1 MSKRKRKRR
10 RRSEA
15 ILGRNDACSFF
26 GCSGGLGCGCCRRRP
41 QRVKRRPPQRAPCKK
56 AWTPPRTPDGQPDL
70 QGVWTNN
77 TVTPLERPKDLAGK
91 EFYTDAE
98 LAAGMK
104 KEHERLDLN
113 VEEGRPTEP
122 GTADDVHYD
131 FSEYG
136 LDRAQTKL
144 AWNKRTSIIV
154 GPDGIIPPLT
164 PEAAK
169 RRAERRAKAKG
180 HQFDGPENMSLSARC
195 IARAN
200 VGPPLLPAAYNS
212 NLQIVQGAG
221 YVVIE
226 AEMIHDARIIP
237 TDGRPHIAKNVKQ
250 WMGDSVGH
258 WEGNTLVIDTTNFT
272 DLNPFEDAQNVHV
285 VERLTRVDRGHD
297 PLSVHGGRPW
307 DVDQAVVGRA
317 AHHQD
322 GGATI
327 RVRLPRGELRIGEH
341 PQWSSRGRSKKPRRR
356 QGSSGSDE
364 ERKGEQMRTR
374 LLVMVAALGLLT
386 AAVPVWAHHAFAA
399 EFDQKKPLNLKGTVI
414 KWEVTNPHSWIHMA
428 VKGED
433 GKAVT
438 WMIEG
443 GSPNNL
449 YRLGFTKD
457 SLPPGSGDRGRGLPG
472 EGRVESRRR
481 QERDVYRRPEA
492 VPRPADAAAADGEK
506 K

>member
-1 MSKRKRKRR
+1 MRVAFSALAAMVLVMSALPAAGQ
-10 RRSEA
+10 S
-15 ILGRNDACSFF
+15 
-26 GCSGGLGCGCCRRRP
+26 
-41 QRVKRRPPQRAPCKK
+41 APAAKSTVKK

-154 GPDGIIPPLT
+154 GPDGVIPPLT

-169 RRAERRAKAKG
+169 RRAEHRANAKG

-195 IARAN
+195 IVRAN

-221 YVVIE
+221 YLVIE
-226 AEMIHDARIIP
+226 TEMIHDARIIP

-272 DLNPFEDAQNVHV
+272 DQNPFDDAQNVHV
-285 VERLTRVDRGHD
+285 VERLTRVDADTILYQFTVED
-297 PLSVHGGRPW
+297 PGMWTKPW
-307 DVDQAVVGRA
+307 S
-317 AHHQD
+317 
-322 GGATI
+322 
-327 RVRLPRGELRIGEH
+327 GELPITKMEGQLYEYACHEANYGLVNTLNGARVAE
-341 PQWSSRGRSKKPRRR
+341 QEAAKK
-356 QGSSGSDE
+356 
-364 ERKGEQMRTR
+364 
-374 LLVMVAALGLLT
+374 A
-386 AAVPVWAHHAFAA
+386 
-399 EFDQKKPLNLKGTVI
+399 
-414 KWEVTNPHSWIHMA
+414 
-428 VKGED
+428 
-433 GKAVT
+433 GK
-438 WMIEG
+438 
-443 GSPNNL
+443 
-449 YRLGFTKD
+449 
-457 SLPPGSGDRGRGLPG
+457 
-472 EGRVESRRR
+472 
-481 QERDVYRRPEA
+481 
-492 VPRPADAAAADGEK
+492 
-506 K
+506 

>member
-1 MSKRKRKRR
+1 M
-10 RRSEA
+10 
-15 ILGRNDACSFF
+15 
-26 GCSGGLGCGCCRRRP
+26 
-41 QRVKRRPPQRAPCKK
+41 RVASLAALAAWVLFVPVVPAAGQAAPAAKSAVKK
-56 AWTPPRTPDGQPDL
+56 AWTAPRTPDGQPDL

-154 GPDGIIPPLT
+154 GPDGTIPPLT

-169 RRAERRAKAKG
+169 RRAEHRAKARG

-195 IARAN
+195 IVRAN

-226 AEMIHDARIIP
+226 TEMIHDARIIP
-237 TDGRPHIAKNVKQ
+237 TDGRPHLAKNVKQ

-272 DLNPFEDAQNVHV
+272 DLNPFDDAQNVHV
-285 VERLTRVDRGHD
+285 VERLTRVDPDTILYQFTVED
-297 PLSVHGGRPW
+297 PGMWTKPW
-307 DVDQAVVGRA
+307 S
-317 AHHQD
+317 
-322 GGATI
+322 
-327 RVRLPRGELRIGEH
+327 GELPITKMQGQLYEYACHEANYGLVNTLNGARVAE
-341 PQWSSRGRSKKPRRR
+341 QEAAKK
-356 QGSSGSDE
+356 
-364 ERKGEQMRTR
+364 
-374 LLVMVAALGLLT
+374 A
-386 AAVPVWAHHAFAA
+386 
-399 EFDQKKPLNLKGTVI
+399 
-414 KWEVTNPHSWIHMA
+414 
-428 VKGED
+428 
-433 GKAVT
+433 GK
-438 WMIEG
+438 
-443 GSPNNL
+443 
-449 YRLGFTKD
+449 
-457 SLPPGSGDRGRGLPG
+457 
-472 EGRVESRRR
+472 
-481 QERDVYRRPEA
+481 
-492 VPRPADAAAADGEK
+492 
-506 K
+506 